1 MAAHFSLYHLLRREA
16 PGAGSVPRKGAFM
29 VDTEQYKQG
38 MRRLAASVT
47 IITTVE
53 DGVPHGFV
61 ATAVSS
67 VAAEPNATLL
77 VCVNRSA
84 HSHDVIRRTGVFCV
98 NVLSHGDVET
108 ARRFSSPHLRETRFA
123 DQPWLS
129 LATGAPALP
138 SALASF
144 DCTVTA
150 TMEVHSHTVFIGE
163 VQHMQMHEIA
173 TAPLLYFNGRF
184 EALPAAG

>member
-1 MAAHFSLYHLLRREA
+1 
-16 PGAGSVPRKGAFM
+16 M
-29 VDTEQYKQG
+29 VDSEAYKQG
-38 MRRLAASVT
+38 MRRLAAGVT
-47 IITTVE
+47 IITTIE
-53 DGVPHGFV
+53 DGRPHGFV

-84 HSHDVIRRTGVFCV
+84 HSHGVIHRTGIFCV
-98 NVLSHGDVET
+98 NVLSHEDMET
-108 ARRFSSPHLRETRFA
+108 ARRFSASHLREARFA
-123 DQPWLS
+123 DQAWDR

-144 DCTVTA
+144 DCTVIA
-150 TMEVHSHTVFIGE
+150 AMEVHSHTVFIGE
-163 VQHMQMHEIA
+163 VQHLSMRDIK
-173 TAPLLYFNGRF
+173 TPPLLYFNGRF